1 MPLGGRFKTKCLV
14 RIIRQKSFEA
24 WRKAQETGIPIE
36 EIVRHYPAKGGMVR
50 VYCKYA
56 GEQFG
61 TFVREHPEF
70 SKEVERQRDEIIIR
84 LNELGIAHGH
94 LHGENFTVAVE
105 NKKLV
110 VRAIDFDQAVSPPR

>member
-56 GEQFG
+56 GEQLG
-61 TFVREHPEF
+61 RFVSEHPEF
-70 SKEVERQRDEIIIR
+70 SEEVKRQRDEIIKGIG
-84 LNELGIAHGH
+84 NLGIMHATFIMEI
-94 LHGENFTVAVE
+94 LLWR
-105 NKKLV
+105 KKMESWL
-110 VRAIDFDQAVSPPR
+110 